1 MATKY
6 ISIKV
11 IMDKL
16 LRHPM
21 LQGLSLEAA
30 IDYAVD
36 FMRIV
41 GCPAIFTEKTEVIPI
56 ECYKGLLPCDYYEM
70 IQVRGNN
77 SVYRHSTDSF
87 HMSNNKQHAQHSRD
101 LTYKI
106 QGDYIFTSLKEGEIE
121 IAYTAIETDEDGFP
135 IIPDNSKFTR
145 ALEAYIKKEWF
156 TILFDMGQ
164 IQPAVLQNTQQQY
177 AWAVGACESEFQK
190 LSLDKAESFFNSWR
204 TLVIRDREHSKGF
217 IKNGSKETLKFN

>member
-77 SVYRHSTDSF
+77 FTFRYSTDSF
-87 HMSNNKQHAQHSRD
+87 HLSGDKSHAQHTRD

-121 IAYTAIETDEDGFP
+121 IAYTAIETDENGRAFFSNVP
-135 IIPDNSKFTR
+135 KGSYRIIELIDKRYFKKPVYINWNEVTIDNYNT
-145 ALEAYIKKEWF
+145 EA
-156 TILFDMGQ
+156 
-164 IQPAVLQNTQQQY
+164 
-177 AWAVGACESEFQK
+177 
-190 LSLDKAESFFNSWR
+190 
-204 TLVIRDREHSKGF
+204 VIYVVNNINKIR
-217 IKNGSKETLKFN
+217 

>member
-6 ISIKV
+6 TSIKL

-30 IDYAVD
+30 VDYAVD

-41 GCPAIFTEKTEVIPI
+41 GCPAIFTEKTKIIPI
-56 ECYKGLLPCDYYEM
+56 ECYKGLLPCDYYDM

-77 SVYRHSTDSF
+77 KTFKYSTDSF
-87 HMSNNKQHAQHSRD
+87 HLSNDKQHTQYTRD

-121 IAYTAIETDEDGFP
+121 IVYTAIETDDDGFP

-164 IQPAVLQNTQQQY
+164 IQPAILQNTQQQY

-204 TLVIRDREHSKGF
+204 TLLIRDREHSKGF
-217 IKNGSKETLKFN
+217 IRNGSKETLKYN